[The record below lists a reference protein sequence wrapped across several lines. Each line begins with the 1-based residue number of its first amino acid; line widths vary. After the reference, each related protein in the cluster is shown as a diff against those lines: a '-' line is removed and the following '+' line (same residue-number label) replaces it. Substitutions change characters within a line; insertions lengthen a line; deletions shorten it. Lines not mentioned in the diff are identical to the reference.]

1 MPRQGLKGGFMRRR
15 KMTAYVLGHGIVQ
28 IGHTVYRVNELRSE
42 FTRTRKV
49 KNALAEYP
57 VDRNHWSS
65 AIEAWKRYRKDFLP
79 KVIDYWKVIMTTTNG
94 EEVELEDIP
103 EDVAAEIDEVIAS
116 RYDVSWASGREEEVI
131 A

>member
-1 MPRQGLKGGFMRRR
+1 MRRR

-57 VDRNHWSS
+57 VERNHWSS
-65 AIEAWKRYRKDFLP
+65 AIEAWKKYRKDFLP
-79 KVIDYWKVIMTTTNG
+79 KVIDYWKVVMTTTEG
-94 EEVELEDIP
+94 EEVVLEDIP
-103 EDVAAEIDEVIAS
+103 WDVCAEIDEVIAS